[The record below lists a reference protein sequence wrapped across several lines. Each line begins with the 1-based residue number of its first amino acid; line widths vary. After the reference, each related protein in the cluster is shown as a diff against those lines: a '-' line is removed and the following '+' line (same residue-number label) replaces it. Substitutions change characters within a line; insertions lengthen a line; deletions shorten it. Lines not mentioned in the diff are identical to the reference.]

1 MKLIIA
7 IVSNEDSSIV
17 MKELVKEKYF
27 VTKLSSTGGFLKAVI
42 QH

>member
-17 MKELVKEKYF
+17 MKELVKKSISY
-27 VTKLSSTGGFLKAVI
+27 KVI
-42 QH
+42 INR